1 MGDMLKGKVA
11 VITGAGGGIGGAEA
25 IAMAAQ
31 GAMVV
36 VNDNGVAHDHGK
48 PHSSA
53 DHTVSEIKRA
63 GGQAMANYDSVAE
76 PDGAQKIIQTA
87 IDKFGKIDILV
98 NNAGAFRI
106 HPVDEMPP
114 DEWDIVIKSH
124 LYGTFYCT
132 HFAVPFMKKQ
142 GYGRIIN
149 TSSHVGFG
157 QVGQVTYATAKEGII
172 GFTRSVARE
181 VAPHGIT
188 CNAIRPIAMMKGSGS
203 QTKPMEVN
211 KPEDVAALVTYLASG
226 PADHINACVFEVWHG
241 HVGIFTDPTPVEK
254 VIWKD
259 GDWTPEELIKAVPE
273 TLTADRER
281 EKFPVSLPLWLER
294 MIKAEG
300 ITLDNLKRK
309 PE

>member
-11 VITGAGGGIGGAEA
+11 VITGAGGGIGSAEA

-31 GAMVV
+31 GAQVV
-36 VNDNGVAHDHGK
+36 VNDTGIN
-48 PHSSA
+48 HSSDNPHESA
-53 DHTVSEIKRA
+53 DQTVEAIKRA
-63 GGQAMANYDSVAE
+63 GGKAVASYDGVAIPE
-76 PDGAQKIIQTA
+76 GAQKIIQTA
-87 IDKFGKIDILV
+87 VDTFGRIDILV
-98 NNAGAFRI
+98 NNAGVFKI

-114 DEWDIVIKSH
+114 DEWDAVMKTH

-157 QVGQVTYATAKEGII
+157 QAGQTTYAAAKEGIT
-172 GFTRSVARE
+172 GFSRAVARE
-181 VAPHGIT
+181 VAQYGIT
-188 CNAIRPIAMMKGSGS
+188 CNVIRPICYMRRRRKTGS
-203 QTKPMEVN
+203 PMEVN
-211 KPEDVAALVTYLASG
+211 KPEDVAAFVTYLASG

-254 VIWKD
+254 VIWKN

-273 TLTADRER
+273 TLTADRQR

-294 MIKAEG
+294 MIEAEG
-300 ITLDNLKRK
+300 ITLDNLRRK
-309 PE
+309 PD